1 MAPTPSEELNAIVKD
16 IVETVHPRKM
26 IVAGAGAG
34 KTTTFGKLLD
44 ALPSSATDRRLVMTF
59 LGGLKRDLEKD
70 LGDKARVQTFHGY
83 CYTTLKQSASIREA
97 AGFTADLRYF
107 PRLISL
113 AKADW
118 VIAKGGAAPS
128 YVPSLR
134 KLVMNEEAE
143 FLLARASY
151 YDAVGHDDG
160 TVHLHRVLAADPALV
175 PAYDL
180 VIVDEVQDLNG
191 AEMAMIDMLSGGSNI
206 VVAGDDDQAL
216 YGDLRDASE
225 DHIRGLYG
233 REDYLQKNLPFCMR
247 CSPAVVDATNDIISE
262 ADKRGLL
269 GKRIPK
275 RYDPFPR
282 PEVDAKYPAIKVVE
296 TTTQTP
302 RANLFGK
309 YVLDQIGKIPA
320 EEIKESHEKGFPTVL
335 IIGSKPWASQVQ
347 SYLEDSGLHVE
358 TKAPVEEQMDDPFVK
373 ADALSIL
380 AESPESSLG
389 WRIAIEVDKPV
400 GYEGWISAAI
410 QTGDPLY
417 ALVDAGF
424 RAAVLQE
431 AQGWAPAE
439 AEEVEPIV
447 LDPAK
452 PTIRLTTFEGAK
464 GMSAQHVFIL
474 GLNHKSNIRAV
485 DVRRMIVALTRARK
499 QCCLLR
505 AKMAFGKKGA
515 TFIKPSIFIGWIRP
529 ARKLTEQVT
538 AASFKKA
545 PAPTG
550 T

>member
-1 MAPTPSEELNAIVKD
+1 MALTPGEELNGIVSD
-16 IVETVHPRKM
+16 IVETVHPRKI

-44 ALPSSATDRRLVMTF
+44 ALPASATGRRLVMTF
-59 LGGLKRDLEKD
+59 LAGLKRDLEKD
-70 LGDKARVQTFHGY
+70 LAGKATVQTFHGY
-83 CYTTLKQSASIREA
+83 CYTTLKQNAAIREA

-107 PRLISL
+107 PRIIHL
-113 AKADW
+113 ARADW
-118 VIAKGGAAPS
+118 AIAKGTAAPP

-134 KLVMNEEAE
+134 KLVMDEAVE
-143 FLLARASY
+143 FLLARAAY

-160 TVHLHRVLAADPALV
+160 TVHLHRVLAADHALV
-175 PAYDL
+175 PDYDL

-191 AEMAMIDMLSGGSNI
+191 AEMAMVDMLSGASDV

-233 REDYLQKNLPFCMR
+233 REDYLKKNLPFCMR
-247 CSPAVVDATNDIISE
+247 CSPAVVDATNDIISQ
-262 ADKRGLL
+262 ANKLGLL

-302 RANLFGK
+302 KANLFGK
-309 YVLDQIGKIPA
+309 YILAQIGKIPA
-320 EEIKESHEKGFPTVL
+320 DEIAESNEKGFPTVL
-335 IIGSKPWASQVQ
+335 IIGSKPWTTQVQ
-347 SYLEDSGLHVE
+347 SYLEESGLHVE
-358 TKAPVEEQMDDPFVK
+358 TKSPAEEQMDDPFVK
-373 ADALSIL
+373 SDALSIL
-380 AESPESSLG
+380 AESPESNLG
-389 WRIAIEVDKPV
+389 WRIAIEVEKPV

-410 QTGDPLY
+410 ESGDPLCE
-417 ALVDAGF
+417 LVDPGF

-431 AQGWAPAE
+431 AEGWVPP
-439 AEEVEPIV
+439 EVEAVEAVV

-474 GLNHKSNIRAV
+474 GLNHKSNIRPV

-499 QCCLLR
+499 QCYLLR
-505 AKMAFGKKGA
+505 AKLAFGKKGV
-515 TFIKPSIFIGWIRP
+515 TFVKPSAFIEWIRP
-529 ARKLTEQVT
+529 ARKSTEQVT
-538 AASFKKA
+538 AASFKKVSA
-545 PAPTG
+545 QTAV
-550 T
+550 